1 MPVTLEQLLI
11 YECEMEGCEFMGR
24 RAARAGRDTS
34 ACRFKAG
41 TDRYDAWMQGY
52 NDEKAGKYDRANR
65 PR

>member
-11 YECEMEGCEFMGR
+11 HEFKMEGYEIMGR
-24 RAARAGRDTS
+24 RAARAGLDAS
-34 ACRFKAG
+34 ACRCKAG